1 MKLCFTKHGNI
12 IEEYALLNTSWKNN
26 CIEMIWDIDKI
37 SKNQK
42 SMVISQF
49 GFEKRTIENAN
60 IELVIIPNLKNRLL
74 RKLFNNLFYQIVL
87 FTLLRKKKVTH
98 LIPADSRGFGF
109 FLLCCTLLKI
119 KTIPNLSRENHLN
132 LSNLMAFK
140 LFKINSFIVPGY
152 YYKKNL
158 IKKGLGKEET
168 IKVRQPHYPESFT
181 QYKKLE
187 MFNQDTFNVLYTGRL
202 IKAKGINEF
211 IEAAIA
217 ISLENNNNINFY
229 VAGNGNEFDSIKE
242 KIKANN
248 LEKRIYLLGNFSNLG
263 IGNLMLNS
271 NLLVFPS
278 HTEGFAKTWIESI
291 ITFTPTVLTPLPAIT
306 DILKDKINSFH
317 IPINSSANIK
327 KAILHLSNSPHII
340 QQLRE
345 ELIKTKKILAQQ
357 KNGNFKECVE
367 QLIFEK

>member
-12 IEEYALLNTSWKNN
+12 LEEYALLDTSWENN
-26 CIEMIWDIDKI
+26 CVEMIWDIDKI

-42 SMVISQF
+42 AMVISQF

-74 RKLFNNLFYQIVL
+74 RKIFNNLFYQIVL

-109 FLLCCTLLKI
+109 FLLCCILLKI

-132 LSNLMAFK
+132 FNFLMMFK
-140 LFKINSFIVPGY
+140 IFRINSFIVPGY
-152 YYKKNL
+152 FYKKNL
-158 IKKGLGKEET
+158 IKKGLGNEKT
-168 IKVRQPHYPESFT
+168 IKVRQPEYPMSFT
-181 QYKKLE
+181 QYKRLPL
-187 MFNQDTFNVLYTGRL
+187 FNQDSFNVLYTGRL

-217 ISLENNNNINFY
+217 ISLENNNINFY
-229 VAGNGNEFDSIKE
+229 VAGIGDEFDSIKE
-242 KIKANN
+242 KIQANN
-248 LEKRIYLLGNFSNLG
+248 LEKRIYLLGNFSNLE

-291 ITFTPTVLTPLPAIT
+291 ITSTPTVLTPLPAIT

-317 IPINSSANIK
+317 IPINSSSSIK
-327 KAILHLSNSPHII
+327 TTVLHLSNSPHII
-340 QQLRE
+340 QEIRKD
-345 ELIKTKKILAQQ
+345 LIKTIK
-357 KNGNFKECVE
+357 
-367 QLIFEK
+367 